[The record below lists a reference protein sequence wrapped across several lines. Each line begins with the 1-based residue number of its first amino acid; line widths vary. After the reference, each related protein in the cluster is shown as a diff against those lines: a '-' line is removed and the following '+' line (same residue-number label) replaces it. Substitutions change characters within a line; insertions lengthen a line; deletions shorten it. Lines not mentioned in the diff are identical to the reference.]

1 MDPDNLINTEGLP
14 AVKPYPIELPGIPS
28 GAVYLFRTDS
38 GVDYE
43 VRFGRRQD
51 HCLEH
56 IINFGVLND
65 EFEHEYVVTNRGE
78 IYRVIATVIEIIR
91 LYHAEHPH
99 STSYEFTGEFKQG
112 EKETSSIRSRL
123 YLRIAGRVL
132 LPNWKAMLVGNKVVV
147 SRISK

>member
-1 MDPDNLINTEGLP
+1 MEPDDLIDINGLP
-14 AVKPYPIELPGIPS
+14 VVKPYAIVMPDIPS

-38 GVDYE
+38 GLDYE
-43 VRFGRRQD
+43 VRFGRRQN
-51 HCLEH
+51 HYLEH

-78 IYRVIATVIEIIR
+78 IYRVIATVVEIIR

-99 STSYEFTGEFKQG
+99 SISYEFTGEFKQG
-112 EKETSSIRSRL
+112 EKEASSIRSRL
-123 YLRIAGRVL
+123 YLRVAGRVL
-132 LPNWKAMLVGNKVVV
+132 RLNWKADLVGNKVVV